1 MELSLVLFLN
11 RLSLPY
17 LDTLTS
23 YVSNELFLL
32 TFCLFSFVGIYF
44 LDKTKRHI
52 VIISTITALLIHFCI
67 TELLIKGIMSEFIFR
82 DRPYIISPLIHQ
94 AGASYT
100 DSSFPSSHMAST
112 LSVLT
117 VYYFFYRKYWPYML
131 SFILLMGFARIH
143 NGMHYPTDVLFGSL
157 FGMFYGMF
165 SMCIVRRYAHPKET
179 ALS

>member
-1 MELSLVLFLN
+1 MELSLVFFLN

-23 YVSNELFLL
+23 FVSNELFLL

-52 VIISTITALLIHFCI
+52 VIISAITALLIHFCI
-67 TELLIKGIMSEFIFR
+67 TELLIKGTLSEFIFR
-82 DRPYIISPLIHQ
+82 DRPYVISPLIHQ
-94 AGASYT
+94 TGTSYT

-143 NGMHYPTDVLFGSL
+143 NGMHYPTDVAVGSL
-157 FGMFYGMF
+157 LGCLYGII
-165 SMCIVRRYAHPKET
+165 SVHVVRKTCR
-179 ALS
+179 S